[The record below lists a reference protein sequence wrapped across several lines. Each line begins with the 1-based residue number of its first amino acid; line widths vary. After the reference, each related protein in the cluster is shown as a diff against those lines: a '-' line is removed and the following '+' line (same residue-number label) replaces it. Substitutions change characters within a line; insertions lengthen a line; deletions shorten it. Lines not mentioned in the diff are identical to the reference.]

1 MVLKYKTIFV
11 EIKTKK
17 MIPNPQKKVTVNFTL
32 DEVNSAFSKIVNINK
47 KYTLQSH
54 NALMGIFTLSALE
67 FLSVGVYIDLSSR
80 MINSN
85 QTEITIEVRRK
96 IGAFD
101 EAVEV
106 QNANKHIE
114 ILLSDISELLSN
126 PDALV
131 STAGKKEE
139 ESNTKIINLFLSIAG
154 WIFGLLFLGASFIP
168 NISTSARIIDIF
180 LFLLLINKSI
190 RKLIKKLTK

>member
-1 MVLKYKTIFV
+1 
-11 EIKTKK
+11 

-32 DEVNSAFSKIVNINK
+32 DEVNNSFSKIVNINN
-47 KYTLQSH
+47 KYTLQS
-54 NALMGIFTLSALE
+54 NNELMGIFTLSALE

-126 PDALV
+126 PDVLV
-131 STAGKKEE
+131 STACKKE
-139 ESNTKIINLFLSIAG
+139 NDANKKVTNLFLSIAG
-154 WIFGLLFLGASFIP
+154 WIFGLLFLGASFMP
-168 NISTSARIIDIF
+168 NISTPARIIDIF
-180 LFLLLINKSI
+180 IFLLLINKSI
-190 RKLIKKLTK
+190 RKLLKKLF

>member
-1 MVLKYKTIFV
+1 MIANP
-11 EIKTKK
+11 KK
-17 MIPNPQKKVTVNFTL
+17 QATVNFTV
-32 DEVNSAFSKIVNINK
+32 DEVNSAFSKIVKINK

-54 NALMGIFTLSALE
+54 NAVMGIFTLSALE

-80 MINSN
+80 MISQN

-114 ILLSDISELLSN
+114 ILLSDITELLSN
-126 PDALV
+126 PDTLV
-131 STAGKKEE
+131 STAGNKETEANKKL
-139 ESNTKIINLFLSIAG
+139 TNLLLSIIG
-154 WIFGLLFLGASFIP
+154 WILGLLFLGASFMP
-168 NISTSARIIDIF
+168 YISTGARVIDIF

-190 RKLIKKLTK
+190 RKLFKKLF